1 MDPIGMM
8 EVQQM
13 IASGHHPQTVAIC
26 QLFSAFLLLNFCEF
40 EMFVLA

>member
-13 IASGHHPQTVAIC
+13 IAADIAIRAA
-26 QLFSAFLLLNFCEF
+26 LELLWIA
-40 EMFVLA
+40 MFVLP